1 MVEFMDE
8 NVTRRLGR
16 PLHLSCLA
24 LGSSLTG
31 TLLDGWTLG
40 NAIQY
45 LISSSP
51 ALVSNC
57 VSCVSF
63 SYPVRS
69 IWASPM
75 AQVVKNPPSNAEDA
89 ALTPGLGS
97 SPRGGRGNPLQYS
110 CLENRVDGGA
120 WWATVHGSQRVR
132 HGWVTERSALHP
144 RSVWHLKY
152 RPGDWSRWKA
162 VELQQELRAG
172 ALESGGDNEIG
183 RESWGSV
190 REPQKRHQLHMLF

>member
-8 NVTRRLGR
+8 NVTRGLGR

-24 LGSSLTG
+24 LGSPLIG

-51 ALVSNC
+51 VLVSNC

-69 IWASPM
+69 IWASLM

-97 SPRGGRGNPLQYS
+97 SPRGGSGNPLQYS
-110 CLENRVDGGA
+110 CLENRVAGGA

-162 VELQQELRAG
+162 VKLQQELRAG
-172 ALESGGDNEIG
+172 ALRVGGG
-183 RESWGSV
+183 AMR
-190 REPQKRHQLHMLF
+190 